1 MDGYV
6 PISHR
11 TVEELLARAAEVR
24 RMAETATTSD
34 VSDALLRLPRGTR
47 PLPPTGRPY
56 RVTAPA
62 RQLHDESRM
71 TLPPRS
77 SHECR
82 V

>member
-34 VSDALLRLPRGTR
+34 VSDALLRLAERYEAAAANRKT
-47 PLPPTGRPY
+47 
-56 RVTAPA
+56 V
-62 RQLHDESRM
+62 SRDGAG
-71 TLPPRS
+71 
-77 SHECR
+77 EAIA
-82 V
+82 